1 MSPRVTPENRIPDI
15 VNAAIFVFAR
25 KGYRMTQMDEIA
37 KEANVSKAT
46 LYYYFKSK
54 AHLFQYVLETG
65 APDGDGLLP
74 PPQSVTPLSDSE
86 LLALLKGRL
95 KRDSRLKS
103 VHDCLD
109 RPPERI
115 DLTQELGA
123 IIEELWDVTERNRV
137 QIIILERSFLEF
149 PELGE
154 IYHKYARKQVLN
166 QLEKYLALRIKQGV
180 IRPLHSVPATA
191 RFIMESLAWFGYK
204 QTMSGRR
211 LFGKPEALPDLVS
224 IFAHGLRALN
234 RTEIRD
240 RMSQISKRVVRRG

>member
-1 MSPRVTPENRIPDI
+1 MSPRVMPENRIPDI
-15 VNAAIFVFAR
+15 VKAAIRVFSR

-37 KEANVSKAT
+37 DAAEVSKAT

-74 PPQSVTPLSDSE
+74 PPQTVISLSDKE
-86 LLALLKGRL
+86 LLALIKRRL
-95 KRDSRLKS
+95 KNESRMQS
-103 VHDCLD
+103 IHDYIEKA
-109 RPPERI
+109 PEQV
-115 DLTQELGA
+115 DLA
-123 IIEELWDVTERNRV
+123 EELAAIVSNLWDINERNRV

-154 IYHKYARKQVLN
+154 IYHKYGRKQVLN
-166 QLEKYLALRIKQGV
+166 QLEKYLALRIEQCV

-191 RFIMESLAWFGYK
+191 RFILELLAWFGYK

-211 LFGKPEALPDLVS
+211 IFERPEALPDLVS
-224 IFAHGLRALN
+224 ILSRGLKA
-234 RTEIRD
+234 
-240 RMSQISKRVVRRG
+240 